1 MKASTY
7 SVQSV
12 HEGLLTNF
20 HQYLRAQYHIWD
32 EELIAERDRILL
44 EPAVTNQPPY
54 LEATPVYAPGNRYSD
69 LELSPA
75 AIKVLERA
83 ASNPST
89 GIPDRPYA
97 HQGEAL
103 TQGAGKRQDLIVATG
118 TGSGKT
124 ESFLMPI
131 LAGMADEASRAPKSW
146 ARRGM
151 RALLLYPMNALVND
165 QLGRLR
171 RLFGSQEVVESLR
184 TTGGRQATF
193 GMYTSRAPYPG
204 EPNKQKDKRHVTDV
218 LQRLYIDKMTAEL
231 RERLKAEGK
240 WPTKDIER
248 FIDSGLVTSDEDV
261 ELFTRQEMQKVPPD
275 LLVTNY
281 SMLEYMMLRPIEAQ
295 IFDRTREW
303 VHSSASNKLTVV
315 LDEAHMYR
323 GSGGAEVAYL
333 LRRLQSRLDLPRD
346 RIQYILTSAS
356 LGTSVDADQTIKA
369 FAAKLTG
376 GSANRFHLVK
386 SVFEQRPPGLAA
398 SATEAAALA
407 GFDYSLLQDPERH
420 EALAAAM
427 KSLAHALKIE
437 VPTPEHT
444 DQGLRELA
452 YTLLDKTRFAPY
464 VAGLLT
470 KQPMTLAEVASAAF
484 QSPCRAGAAEALMA
498 LMTYARQAGTSRPYC
513 SIRAHMFF
521 RGLAGLY
528 VCTNNSC
535 PEKVGATKALP
546 LLGRMHTQSKLQ
558 CGCGARVYEL
568 LTHRSCGAAYIRG
581 FTQSSDGDFL
591 WHEPSKGVWSASHL
605 SEGQYYVVPETGEEV
620 HGDHIW
626 LHVYSGRIK
635 NSMPSQEQRAEYLHL
650 LRPSDDAS
658 DRGRRVSS
666 LPHCPAC
673 RQVNRSDA
681 PRAMDL
687 VTKGEAP
694 FAHLV
699 RTQVASQPPS
709 RSPTAQAPN
718 AGRKT
723 LIFSDGRQKAA
734 RLARDIPREIEL
746 DVFRQS
752 LFLSAL
758 ELKKIGKEARLDG
771 WMYAAFLKV
780 VDDHNLA
787 FFDGDDRAL
796 LERHVKDFRR
806 YSQGDLEE
814 AIDQFDQRP
823 ASYSALLLKQLCTS
837 FYSVSSLTLGYVVP
851 GKKALAALADE
862 IPGFSDNERLQVAV
876 AWIQR
881 LLARY
886 CFQGDL
892 GEGIRRKAWPYRH
905 SPMRAEGVF
914 SEEQVKL
921 IESRGMAA
929 GVLSD
934 ALSRVIGE
942 ERPSSAIYVNPKRV
956 VLKTALDSDWAQC
969 EQCKTVTP
977 LLLLGSCANCGE
989 PSASMV
995 SPEKTSYLRARK
1007 GFWRDPVVLAMAG
1020 KEKPMSI
1027 DVQEH
1032 SAQLSYKDENTPV
1045 PTTEEFERRFRD
1057 VLKDGERAVDVL
1069 SCTTTMEVGIDIGSL
1084 IAVSMRNVPPMRQNY
1099 QQRAGRA
1106 GRRGSAISTVLTYA
1120 QAGAH
1125 DSFYFANPIR
1135 ILSGDPPKPVLD
1147 SENTQIAARH
1157 ARAQLIQ
1164 DFFRPLAEA
1173 RASGSIFIALG
1184 DTWDFFTSDSQTS
1197 LKAFKAWM
1205 FTEAGRTS
1213 MSKMQEWLPDGVS
1226 ATEIASAFLSEL
1238 SSITP
1243 ASQDRLERSLLE
1255 FLFAHGVLPSYA
1267 FPRDLCALQIQ
1278 ESVPGK
1284 RFDFRVAEQMQQ
1296 GMNVALSEYA
1306 PGRLVVVNKKTY
1318 RVGTVAASSMDAEI
1332 DRAVPLF
1339 ESARSYRHCT
1349 ECSYTAGFGSF
1360 ESVDDNC
1367 PQCAAPSMRTV
1378 TVITPEIVY
1387 PRGATEVDEFDDEQV
1402 FSHVT
1407 QAQLPL
1413 PESDRQLVLDAFG
1426 ARVGLKAMRGQSLV
1440 MVNKGDPG
1448 ADEDGF
1454 DVCNKCGKVL
1464 LAGDPATSHERDYF
1478 VRWPK
1483 TNPGKCNGSFERVFL
1498 GYGFRSDVL
1507 ILRTAIE
1514 DPLRFSGT
1522 DSRLRRPLEDAL
1534 QTLCESV
1541 TLAIARKLD
1550 IDAREISAG
1559 FRFGSSG
1566 EEHFADIFVYDT
1578 LSGGAGYAL
1587 EASKSFR
1594 EVFADAVRNMCEC
1607 SCESSC
1613 EKCLRHYGNR
1623 FHHASLDRHLG
1634 QVLAKYMLTGEV
1646 SDDIGAEEAKLAL
1659 RPLVGLLSL
1668 ADWSVAEEGE
1678 GYTASRGGRTIRLR
1692 IVPSLRESRL
1702 KERSGGIDVYYFTP
1716 YELSRDLPA
1725 AYAELA

>member
-32 EELIAERDRILL
+32 EALIAERDRILL
-44 EPAVTNQPPY
+44 EPAVTNQHPY
-54 LEATPVYAPGNRYSD
+54 LEATPVYAAGESYSH
-69 LELSPA
+69 LGLSA
-75 AIKVLERA
+75 AATHVLERA

-89 GIPDRPYA
+89 GIPVRPYA

-103 TQGAGKRQDLIVATG
+103 TYGAGERQDLIVATG

-131 LAGMADEASRAPKSW
+131 LAGMADEASSDPSSW

-171 RLFGSQEVVESLR
+171 RLFGSNEVVGSLR
-184 TTGGRQATF
+184 SGGARQATF

-204 EPNKQKDKRHVTDV
+204 ERSKQKDKKHVTDV
-218 LQRLYIDKMTAEL
+218 LQRLYIDNMTAEL

-240 WPTKDIER
+240 WPAKDVER
-248 FIDSGLVTSDEDV
+248 FVTSGLATFDDDV
-261 ELFTRQEMQKVPPD
+261 ELFTRQEIQKVPPD

-281 SMLEYMMLRPIEAQ
+281 SMLEYMMLRPIEAH
-295 IFDRTREW
+295 IFDKTRDW
-303 VHSSASNKLTVV
+303 VHSSSKNKLTVV

-356 LGTSVDADQTIKA
+356 LGTSEDADQTA
-369 FAAKLTG
+369 REFAARLTG
-376 GSANRFHLVK
+376 GTANRFHLVK
-386 SVFEQRPPGLAA
+386 SVFEQRPSGLPA
-398 SATEAAALA
+398 SAAEAEVLE
-407 GFDYSLLQDPERH
+407 GFNYSLLQDPERYD
-420 EALAAAM
+420 ALVVEM
-427 KSLAHALKIE
+427 TGLANKLDLDMA
-437 VPTPEHT
+437 VPEPA
-444 DQGLRELA
+444 DQSLREFA
-452 YTLLDKTRFAPY
+452 YALLEKTAFAPY
-464 VAGLLT
+464 VASLLS
-470 KQPMTLAEVASAAF
+470 KQPMTLAEVTAAAF
-484 QSPCRAGAAEALMA
+484 PLPEDVAAAEALMA
-498 LMTYARQAGTSRPYC
+498 LMTYARQADTSRPYC
-513 SIRAHMFF
+513 SIRAHLFF
-521 RGLAGLY
+521 RGLAGLH
-528 VCTNNSC
+528 VCTNKFC
-535 PEKVGATKALP
+535 PEKVGEKEGVQ
-546 LLGRMHTQSKLQ
+546 LLGRMHTQARLQ

-568 LTHRSCGAAYIRG
+568 LTHRDCGAAYIRG
-581 FTQSSDGDFL
+581 FTQNSDGNFL
-591 WHEPSKGVWSASHL
+591 WHEPSKGVWSSSHL
-605 SEGQYYVVPETGEEV
+605 SEGQYYVVPDVSDEVDGEHV
-620 HGDHIW
+620 W
-626 LHVYSGRIK
+626 LHIYSGRIR
-635 NSMPSQEQRAEYLHL
+635 NSAPHKEQEADYLHL
-650 LRPSDDAS
+650 LRPGDPAN
-658 DRGRRVSS
+658 DRGRAVAS
-666 LPHCPAC
+666 LARCPAC
-673 RQVNRSDA
+673 KQVNRPGA

-699 RTQVASQPPS
+699 RTQVALQPPS
-709 RSPTAQAPN
+709 RPPTAQTPN

-752 LFLSAL
+752 LFLSAA
-758 ELKKIGKEARLDG
+758 ELTKIGKEARLDG

-780 VDDHNLA
+780 VNDHNLA
-787 FFDGDDRAL
+787 FFDGEDRAL
-796 LERHVKDFRR
+796 LERHVRDFRR
-806 YSQGDLEE
+806 YSQGDVEE
-814 AIDQFDQRP
+814 ALDQFDQRP
-823 ASYSALLLKQLCTS
+823 ASYSALLLKQLCAS

-851 GKKALAALADE
+851 GKKALATLADE
-862 IPGFSDNERLQVAV
+862 IPGLSDSERAEVSV

-881 LLARY
+881 LLSRY

-892 GEGIRRKAWPYRH
+892 GEGVRRKAWPYRH
-905 SPMRAEGVF
+905 SPMRVDGVF
-914 SEEQVKL
+914 SDEQVRV
-921 IESRGMAA
+921 IESRGMSA
-929 GVLSD
+929 GALSEI
-934 ALSRVIGE
+934 LSRVLGE
-942 ERPSSAIYVNPKRV
+942 ERQSSAIYVNPKRV

-969 EQCKTVTP
+969 ERCKTVTP
-977 LLLLGSCANCGE
+977 LLFLGSCANCGE
-989 PSASMV
+989 QSANMV

-1007 GFWRDPVVLAMAG
+1007 GFWRDPVVRAIAG
-1020 KEKPMSI
+1020 KEEPMSV

-1057 VLKDGERAVDVL
+1057 VLKEGERAVDVL

-1106 GRRGSAISTVLTYA
+1106 GRRGSAVSTVLTYA

-1125 DSFYFANPIR
+1125 DSFYFANPVR

-1147 SENTQIAARH
+1147 SENAQIAARH
-1157 ARAQLIQ
+1157 AKAQLIQ

-1184 DTWDFFTSDSQTS
+1184 DTWEFFTSDAPTS
-1197 LKAFKAWM
+1197 LKAFKSWM
-1205 FTEAGRTS
+1205 GTAAGKAS
-1213 MSKMQEWLPDGVS
+1213 MSKMEEWLPGGVS
-1226 ATEIASAFLSEL
+1226 PSEIAASFLSEL
-1238 SSITP
+1238 NSIAPTN
-1243 ASQDRLERSLLE
+1243 QDRLEKSLLE
-1255 FLFAHGVLPSYA
+1255 FLFSHGVLPSYA

-1318 RVGTVAASSMDAEI
+1318 RVGTVAASSTDAEI
-1332 DRAVPLF
+1332 DRSVPLF

-1360 ESVDDNC
+1360 DASDDKC
-1367 PQCAAPSMRTV
+1367 PQCAAPSLRTV

-1402 FSHVT
+1402 FSQVT

-1413 PESDRQLVLDAFG
+1413 PESDRQLVLDVFG
-1426 ARVGLKAMRGQSLV
+1426 LRSGLKAMRGQSLV
-1440 MVNKGDPG
+1440 MVNKGDQG
-1448 ADEDGF
+1448 AGEDGF

-1464 LAGDPATSHERDYF
+1464 LAGDSAGPHDRDYL

-1483 TNPGKCNGSFERVFL
+1483 VSPGRCNGSFERVFL

-1514 DPLRFSGT
+1514 EPLRFNST
-1522 DSRLRRPLEDAL
+1522 NSRLRRPLEDAL
-1534 QTLCESV
+1534 QTLCESI
-1541 TLAIARKLD
+1541 TLAIGRKLD

-1566 EEHFADIFVYDT
+1566 GRHFADIFVYDT

-1587 EASKSFR
+1587 EASKNFPDIFS
-1594 EVFADAVRNMCEC
+1594 DAMRNMREC
-1607 SCESSC
+1607 ACESSC

-1623 FHHASLDRHLG
+1623 FHHAALDRHLG
-1634 QVLAKYMLTGEV
+1634 QVLAKFMLTGEV
-1646 SDDIGAEEAKLAL
+1646 PDDIDAEKGRAAL
-1659 RPLVGLLSL
+1659 RPLALLLTL
-1668 ADWSVAEEGE
+1668 ADWNVSEEGD
-1678 GYTASRGGRTIRLR
+1678 GYTVTRGGRTIRLR
-1692 IVPSLRESRL
+1692 VVPSLKASVL
-1702 KERSGGIDVYYFTP
+1702 KEKIGNAEVYYFTP
-1716 YELSRDLPA
+1716 YELSRDIPA

>member
-1 MKASTY
+1 MKANAY

-12 HEGLLTNF
+12 HDSLLNNF

-32 EELIAERDRILL
+32 EELIAERDRLLL

-54 LEATPVYAPGNRYSD
+54 LEATPVYAQGNTYNG

-83 ASNPST
+83 ASNPAT
-89 GIPDRPYA
+89 GIPIRPYA
-97 HQGEAL
+97 HQCEAL
-103 TQGAGKRQDLIVATG
+103 NWGAGKRQDLIIATG

-131 LAGMADEASRAPKSW
+131 LAGMADEASGAPSSW

-171 RLFGSQEVVESLR
+171 RLFGSQEVAESLR
-184 TTGGRQATF
+184 TAGGRQATF

-204 EPNKQKDKRHVTDV
+204 ESNKTKDKKHVSDV

-231 RERLKAEGK
+231 REKLKDEGK
-240 WPTKDIER
+240 WPAKDIER
-248 FIDSGLVTSDEDV
+248 FINNGLKTFDDDV

-295 IFDRTREW
+295 IFDKTRDW
-303 VHSSASNKLTVV
+303 LHSSSSNKLTVV

-346 RIQYILTSAS
+346 RVQYILTSAS
-356 LGTSVDADQTIKA
+356 LGTAADGEQTIKE

-376 GSANRFHLVK
+376 GASNRFHLVK
-386 SVFEQRPPGLAA
+386 SVFERRPPGLAA
-398 SATEAAALA
+398 SAAEAAALA
-407 GFDYSLLQDPERH
+407 KFDYSLLQDPERH

-427 KSLAHALKIE
+427 KVLAHALNIK
-437 VPTPEHT
+437 VTTPEHS
-444 DQGLRELA
+444 DQGLREFA

-464 VAGLLT
+464 VADLLT
-470 KQPMTLAEVASAAF
+470 KQPMTLAEVTSAAF
-484 QSPCRAGAAEALMA
+484 QVADKAGAAEALMA
-498 LMTYARQAGTSRPYC
+498 LMTYARQAETSRPYC

-528 VCTNNSC
+528 VCTNKFC
-535 PEKVGATKALP
+535 PEKVGANGGLP
-546 LLGRMHTQSKLQ
+546 LLGRMHTQAKLQ

-581 FTQSSDGDFL
+581 FSQSSDSNFL

-605 SEGQYYVVPETGEEV
+605 SEGQYYVVPDGGKEVQGE
-620 HGDHIW
+620 HIW
-626 LHVYSGRIK
+626 LQVYSGRIS
-635 NSMPSQEQRAEYLHL
+635 NSMPSKEHRADYLHL
-650 LRPSDDAS
+650 LRPGDDAS
-658 DRGRRVSS
+658 DRGRKVSS
-666 LPHCPAC
+666 LVRCPAC
-673 RQVNRSDA
+673 TQVNRSDA
-681 PRAMDL
+681 PRAMDM

-699 RTQVASQPPS
+699 RTQVALQPPS
-709 RSPTAQAPN
+709 RPSTAQAPN

-746 DVFRQS
+746 DLFRQA

-758 ELKKIGKEARLDG
+758 ELEKIGKEARLDG

-780 VDDHNLA
+780 VDEHNLA
-787 FFDGDDRAL
+787 FFDGEDRAI
-796 LERHVKDFRR
+796 LERHVREFNR
-806 YSQGDLEE
+806 YSQGDVEE
-814 AIDQFDQRP
+814 ALDQFDQRP

-837 FYSVSSLTLGYVVP
+837 FYSVSSLTLGYVMP

-862 IPGFSDNERLQVAV
+862 IPGLAANERLEVAV

-881 LLARY
+881 LLSKY

-892 GEGIRRKAWPYRH
+892 GEGVRRKAWPYRH
-905 SPMRAEGVF
+905 SPMKAEGVF
-914 SEEQVKL
+914 TAEQVKL
-921 IESRGMAA
+921 IERRGIAA
-929 GVLSD
+929 GALSE

-942 ERPSSAIYVNPKRV
+942 ERPNSAIYVNPKRV
-956 VLKTALDSDWAQC
+956 VLKTALDSEWAQC
-969 EQCKTVTP
+969 ERCKTVTP

-1007 GFWRDPVVLAMAG
+1007 GFWRDPVVLAIAG
-1020 KEKPMSI
+1020 IEKPMSV

-1106 GRRGSAISTVLTYA
+1106 GRRGSAVSTVLTYA

-1164 DFFRPLAEA
+1164 DFFRPLAEN
-1173 RASGSIFIALG
+1173 RESGSIFIALG
-1184 DTWDFFTSDSQTS
+1184 DTWEFFTSESPTS

-1205 FTEAGRTS
+1205 LTEAGKAS
-1213 MSKMQEWLPDGVS
+1213 MSKMQEWMPNGVS
-1226 ATEIASAFLSEL
+1226 SIEIAAAFLSEL
-1238 SSITP
+1238 SSIAPT
-1243 ASQDRLERSLLE
+1243 SQERLERSLLE

-1278 ESVPGK
+1278 ESIPGK

-1318 RVGTVAASSMDAEI
+1318 RIGTVAASSIDAEV

-1339 ESARSYRHCT
+1339 DSARSYRHCT

-1360 ESVDDNC
+1360 ESVDDKC
-1367 PQCAAPSMRTV
+1367 PQCAVPSMRTV

-1387 PRGATEVDEFDDEQV
+1387 PRGAAEVDEFDDEQV
-1402 FSHVT
+1402 FSQVT

-1413 PESDRQLVLDAFG
+1413 PESDRQLVLEAFG
-1426 ARVGLKAMRGQSLV
+1426 VRVGLKAMRGQSLV

-1454 DVCNKCGKVL
+1454 EVCNKCGKVL
-1464 LAGDPATSHERDYF
+1464 LSGDAATSHERDYL

-1483 TNPGKCNGSFERVFL
+1483 TNPGKCNGSYERVFL

-1522 DSRLRRPLEDAL
+1522 DPRLRRPLEDAL
-1534 QTLCESV
+1534 QTLCESI
-1541 TLAIARKLD
+1541 TLAIGRKLD

-1566 EEHFADIFVYDT
+1566 EKHFADIFVYDT
-1578 LSGGAGYAL
+1578 LSGGAGYAF
-1587 EASKSFR
+1587 EASKCFE
-1594 EVFADAVRNMCEC
+1594 EVFADAVESMSEC
-1607 SCESSC
+1607 KCESSC
-1613 EKCLRHYGNR
+1613 ENCLRHYGNR
-1623 FHHASLDRHLG
+1623 FHHTSLDRHLG
-1634 QVLAKYMLTGEV
+1634 QMLAKYMLTGQV
-1646 SDDIGAEEAKLAL
+1646 SDGIGAEEAKLAL
-1659 RPLVGLLSL
+1659 RPLAVLLSL
-1668 ADWSVAEEGE
+1668 ANWSVAEESE
-1678 GYTASRGGRTIRLR
+1678 GYTVSRGGRVIRLR
-1692 IVPSLRESRL
+1692 VVPSLRESRL
-1702 KERSGGIDVYYFTP
+1702 KERSGGSDVYYFTP